1 MSAKNTVEPAT
12 DEEVVGFSEQE
23 AVEIEKR
30 AAEAMRMKTDNFVN
44 VKIGDKE
51 TKIVF
56 TPQMYYEMLDL
67 DSKEKSARHMIT
79 TLKYAIKE
87 VLMDNFPDE
96 IFVEA
101 TMPLVVMWLIE
112 EFNKVA
118 IDGKEHQGITVINEF
133 YTFYSPGML
142 ILNGDTSKK
151 KPSVKLVISMP
162 NKPIDFYRI
171 YRKTPLH
178 QYEIYGLNEDR
189 IFAVRRL
196 RRGEKDETGV
206 WDHDILQYRT
216 KQQVDARL
224 DLQEDCELRKF
235 NREKAIRDRFLSV
248 MFRNGFSIPTIASH
262 TEYGDYYEEISL
274 PIVNDGTEAIVLL
287 PINTTD
293 NPEDLQR
300 EIRLQDDY
308 AKNRYEVEW
317 PYADDD
323 ADETVDGNEN
333 IDEDDPLG
341 ACKGKDGEE
350 DDQDSNSGLMTAL
363 VGYMLDDVNA
373 EVTSC
378 EDGVVITAPEEEEE
392 AEEAMEA

>member
-1 MSAKNTVEPAT
+1 MPVKNAIEPAADVEAT
-12 DEEVVGFSEQE
+12 GFSDEE
-23 AVEIEKR
+23 AAEIEKK
-30 AAEAMRMKTDNFVN
+30 AAEAMKMKTDNFVN
-44 VKIGDKE
+44 VKIGDEE

-67 DSKEKSARHMIT
+67 DSKEKSVRHMIT

-87 VLMDNFPDE
+87 VLMNKFSDE
-96 IFVEA
+96 LFAKA

-118 IDGKEHQGITVINEF
+118 IDGKEHQGVTAINEF
-133 YTFYSPGML
+133 YAFYSPGML
-142 ILNGDTSKK
+142 ILNSDTCKK

-196 RRGEKDETGV
+196 RRGERDETGV
-206 WDHDILQYRT
+206 WDHNILQYRT
-216 KQQVDARL
+216 KEQVDARL

-235 NREKAIRDRFLSV
+235 NREKAIRDRFLTV
-248 MFRNGFSIPTIASH
+248 MFRNGFSIPTIVSH
-262 TEYGDYYEEISL
+262 TEYGDECEETQL
-274 PIVNDGTEAIVLL
+274 PIINGGMEAIVVL
-287 PINTTD
+287 PITASD
-293 NPEDLQR
+293 NSEDLQR
-300 EIRLQDDY
+300 EIRVQDSC
-308 AKNRYEVEW
+308 AKNRYEVRW

-323 ADETVDGNEN
+323 VDEDDD

-341 ACKGKDGEE
+341 ACKGE
-350 DDQDSNSGLMTAL
+350 DDNDADQDSNSGLMTAL

-373 EVTSC
+373 EVTPC
-378 EDGVVITAPEEEEE
+378 EDGVVITAPEEAEE
-392 AEEAMEA
+392 AEEAVEA

>member
-1 MSAKNTVEPAT
+1 MPVKNAIKPVADVEAT
-12 DEEVVGFSEQE
+12 GFSEEE
-23 AVEIEKR
+23 AAEIEKR
-30 AAEAMRMKTDNFVN
+30 AAEAMKMKTDNFVN

-56 TPQMYYEMLDL
+56 TPQMYYDMLDL
-67 DSKEKSARHMIT
+67 DCEEKSVRHMII

-87 VLMDNFPDE
+87 VIMNSFPDE
-96 IFVEA
+96 IFAKA
-101 TMPLVVMWLIE
+101 TMPLIAMWLIE
-112 EFNKVA
+112 EFNKIA
-118 IDGKEHQGITVINEF
+118 IDGKEQQSVTAINEF
-133 YTFYSPGML
+133 YSFYSPGML
-142 ILNGDTSKK
+142 TLDNGTCKN

-196 RRGEKDETGV
+196 RRGEKDETGS
-206 WDHDILQYRT
+206 WEYDILRFRT
-216 KQQVDARL
+216 KEQVDARL

-235 NREKAIRDRFLSV
+235 NREKAIRDRFLTV
-248 MFRNGFSIPTIASH
+248 MFRNGFSIPTIDSH
-262 TEYGDYYEEISL
+262 TEYGDYCEESQL
-274 PIVNDGTEAIVLL
+274 PILNDGIEAIVVL
-287 PINTTD
+287 PINATD

-300 EIRLQDDY
+300 EIRIQDSC
-308 AKNRYEVEW
+308 AKNRYEVSW

-323 ADETVDGNEN
+323 VDENED

-341 ACKGKDGEE
+341 ACKGE
-350 DDQDSNSGLMTAL
+350 DADESDQDSNTGLMTAL

-373 EVTSC
+373 EVTTC
-378 EDGVVITAPEEEEE
+378 KDGVVVAAPEE
-392 AEEAMEA
+392 AEEAEEAIEA